1 MTTAHVTPEL
11 ARYLDLKL
19 TALGQPTARTASDS
33 LLLETVGPLLRSHHQ
48 KDLMLGQYLCPADA
62 RIQAFLDAYLQE
74 VCPGGAP
81 RLPGNTFILDRPGLA
96 RLMSLPPGEDTF
108 SSPYLRSYRVR
119 QGVLHN
125 PSSDRRTTQGV
136 FHIAEGGLGIP
147 ADKLAVPTQ
156 TFAALLAA
164 ALQPPPEVLALP
176 FTAGQAEQARLFV
189 SLLLRPLVCPAT
201 GTDPKKTMEIRFFA
215 PGSLVSNLDF
225 VESIFGSAGDP
236 HLPENDAALD
246 AAHWTGHTGCVIV
259 APHIVGLGKASLGLP
274 PESEATPRQKRD
286 GMCWRDPHEPY
297 NGGNAFKICCRDRRG
312 VMVTIIADNYYGYC
326 KKEVK
331 TQISFSANLFGLC
344 EEEHAGGAMASAAY
358 VLGQDFYADHTIS
371 LKKTS
376 FEEALDIL
384 DGMVEPRAGRYAV
397 DTRYPDILYV
407 PENAVFQLREGR
419 VWWTHEGHQHDGH
432 QHELTLRKD
441 TTYVLP
447 SGFRVRLEKRF
458 ADKSWRLI
466 GTRPRGTLCH
476 KPCTV
481 SGGGKSEISKSI
493 ANALLQGPV
502 FVRDFHADMDQVAE
516 ILAKD
521 FSTIFEDRPAD
532 ARTRRPILSPERS
545 LGSVIQLLTPSPQ
558 YTDDYNEW
566 LRQLRQTT
574 RQILFTVKRYY
585 RPEWGDPPEKSWRA
599 HFTVDR
605 INGFLGHELKFDN
618 QKLISNYL
626 RVGYDRDGSWRIY
639 KLRPDFF
646 PADKVQFEDDITA
659 SVVLPRESLN
669 DLDPEYANPSVKL
682 VGNCEML
689 LFQRPDD
696 AIHRGADPQAEADM
710 AGASVFISNYEP
722 ISIQQAASMVDHV
735 VEFDRYADPM
745 RGLIEDFV
753 RNVEGGP
760 SYVVSSAHPRIVDG
774 QPSKNPRYLQKR
786 PDLATPRESYLTEIA
801 ARLERGIPA
810 ARPVHFPVNAVLS
823 GRRNNPPDL
832 KTGQPPLAVYN
843 PIHYQELPELF
854 MEFISS
860 LTGKSPSTIG
870 FGSEGALTKGPFN
883 ALWPVVDLNNA
894 LVSAILTQYAGFT
907 TSAGYIGPDI
917 RVDHDVSLLVPEI
930 WCRMR
935 VAERDPRFL
944 IEHGFLEK
952 VADVAIDGRTVLAS
966 RLGYRITS
974 LFVDHFLGRIFE
986 TPSSVFTSEMLWPEE
1001 QGLALY
1007 AAGVDAIV
1015 ETQRRVA
1022 LNYFED
1028 GSVEAACPP
1037 LKALL
1042 HILVHGNY
1050 EGLGIDAPEF
1060 RALFGRETMLAS
1072 NWYRERLQVKQDRDI
1087 ALWQRHAAALEAF
1100 RLGPGNVAGAC
1111 IDLQERF
1118 ELVRRELARVSSPAY
1133 LEKLRGTIGADPF
1146 HCQAVVGQVPGCHFA
1161 E

>member
-1 MTTAHVTPEL
+1 MPTAHATPEL

-19 TALGQPTARTASDS
+19 AALGQPTARTASDS
-33 LLLETVGPLLRSHHQ
+33 MLLETVGPLLRSHHQ
-48 KDLMLGQYLCPADA
+48 KDLMLGQYLCPADM
-62 RIQAFLDAYLQE
+62 RIQSFLDAYLHE

-96 RLMSLPPGEDTF
+96 RLMSLPPGEDTY
-108 SSPYLRSYRVR
+108 SSPYLRSYRIR

-125 PSSDRRTTQGV
+125 PHSDRRTTQGV

-147 ADKLAVPTQ
+147 ADKQSVPMQ

-164 ALQPPPEVLALP
+164 ALQPSAEVLALP

-201 GTDPKKTMEIRFFA
+201 GTDPEKTMEIRFFA

-236 HLPENDAALD
+236 NLPENDAALD

-259 APHIVGLGKASLGLP
+259 APHIVGIGKASLGLP
-274 PESEATPRQKRD
+274 CEADATARQKRD
-286 GMCWRDPHEPY
+286 GMCWRDPDEPY
-297 NGGNAFKICCRDRRG
+297 NGGNAFKICCRDQRG

-358 VLGQDFYADHTIS
+358 VLGQDFYADHTVS

-376 FEEALDIL
+376 FEEGMDIL
-384 DGMVEPRAGRYAV
+384 NGMVQPQPGRYAI
-397 DTRYPDILYV
+397 DARYPDIYYV
-407 PENAVFQLREGR
+407 PEDAAFHLREGR
-419 VWWTHEGHQHDGH
+419 VWWTHDGKR
-432 QHELTLRKD
+432 HELTLRKE

-458 ADKSWRLI
+458 ADSSWRLV

-493 ANALLQGPV
+493 AYALLQGPV
-502 FVRDFHADMDQVAE
+502 FVRDYHADMNQVAE
-516 ILAKD
+516 ILARD
-521 FSTIFEDRPAD
+521 FSTIFKDRAAD
-532 ARTRRPILSPERS
+532 PRTRRPILSPERS
-545 LGSVIQLLTPSPQ
+545 LGSVIQLLTPSAQ
-558 YTDDYNEW
+558 YTDEYNEW
-566 LRQLRQTT
+566 VRQLPQTT
-574 RQILFTVKRYY
+574 RQIVFTVKRYY
-585 RPEWGDPPEKSWRA
+585 RPEWGDPTDERLRE

-682 VGNCEML
+682 VANCETL

-722 ISIQQAASMVDHV
+722 ISIERAVSMVEHV

-745 RGLIEDFV
+745 KGLIEDFV
-753 RNVEGGP
+753 KNADFANPANSTRNGDRGP
-760 SYVVSSAHPRIVDG
+760 SYVVSSAHPRLVEG

-786 PDLATPRESYLTEIA
+786 PDLAMPREGYLTEIA

-810 ARPVHFPVNAVLS
+810 GRPVHFPVNAVLC

-832 KTGQPPLAVYN
+832 KTGLPPLAVYS

-860 LTGKSPSTIG
+860 LTGKSPSMIG

-894 LVSAILTQYAGFT
+894 LVSAVLTGYAGFT
-907 TSAGYIGPDI
+907 TSAGYVGPYF
-917 RVDHDVSLLVPEI
+917 RVDHDISLLVPEI

-935 VAERDPRFL
+935 VAEREPLFL
-944 IEHGFLEK
+944 IENGFLERIE
-952 VADVAIDGRTVLAS
+952 DVSLSGRTVLAS

-974 LFVDHFLGRIFE
+974 VFVDHFLGRIFE
-986 TPSSVFTSEMLWPEE
+986 APGSVFTSEMLRPEE
-1001 QGLALY
+1001 QDLELF

-1022 LNYFED
+1022 LHYFED

-1037 LKALL
+1037 LRALL
-1042 HILVHGNY
+1042 HILAHGSY
-1050 EGLGIDAPEF
+1050 EGMDVNDPKV
-1060 RALFGRETMLAS
+1060 RALFQRETLLDS
-1072 NWYRERLQVKQDRDI
+1072 DWYQERLRVKQERDI
-1087 ALWQRHAAALEAF
+1087 ALWRRHISALEAF
-1100 RLGPGNVAGAC
+1100 RAGPGNVLGAG
-1111 IDLQERF
+1111 IDLDGRF
-1118 ELVRRELARVSSPAY
+1118 DLVRGELARVSSPAY
-1133 LEKLRGTIGADPF
+1133 LQELRGTIGADPF
-1146 HCQAVVGQVPGCHFA
+1146 HRQ
-1161 E
+1161 